1 MGCGRRE
8 ELRSWRRR
16 GWFIDCPVHR
26 GLMGIASTRDLF
38 EEDAV
43 DDPLN
48 DDEMKR
54 MEKRNDK
61 MGSEDERELAKSK
74 DVVASNLVE
83 AWPDAN
89 QKMYSPN
96 KG

>member
-1 MGCGRRE
+1 
-8 ELRSWRRR
+8 
-16 GWFIDCPVHR
+16 
-26 GLMGIASTRDLF
+26 MGIASTRDLF